1 MKNILI
7 MGNLW
12 MLKVFKR
19 FTARE
24 PASRRQVEEV
34 LRFLNIIN
42 AAFKGSKFF
51 NVHPKKYF
59 VMACLKTN
67 FFLHGQSSK
76 VQSCRWCNPPKHSI
90 RLHWK
95 KKKTFIVHLQSLQIW
110 FHWKLIVTALND
122 ASAERQPPYLKN
134 CTTKYQNT
142 KNLYNV
148 KVEIKLFAGR
158 QKKLLWVL

>member
-59 VMACLKTN
+59 VMACLKTKI
-67 FFLHGQSSK
+67 FLHGQSSK

-95 KKKTFIVHLQSLQIW
+95 KKENIHCAPSKFARSHYDSLANMISLKADSDSIKWCLSWETTSISEKLYYQI
-110 FHWKLIVTALND
+110 
-122 ASAERQPPYLKN
+122 S
-134 CTTKYQNT
+134 KY
-142 KNLYNV
+142 
-148 KVEIKLFAGR
+148 
-158 QKKLLWVL
+158 